1 MNVGSRIFLAS
12 LLFPL
17 VVGWPT
23 VSMSAGGDLQWSRSV
38 FGTGYANKRALALS
52 PDGSA
57 VYVLGTTTTMTGT
70 PLGQWDMWLGKFS
83 SNGDLLWSLTR
94 DNANQKDDIG
104 ISIAVDKN
112 SGAIYAM
119 GYLAFTPSSGTTW
132 VGRFDENVL
141 AWSVSY
147 TGITGNTSSLGGIA
161 VDSFG
166 DIYALDNYFYG
177 GDRYAQVRK
186 FNSSGNVLWTSTVVG
201 FTGRDIYIDDSNVLR
216 MACNWVS
223 TVPGNFTEVAELRM
237 DSSGNLLATYTF
249 PDLGIDD
256 VDAITADSMGNSY
269 LGGGKQN
276 IFPNWASWSF
286 KTDALGNQAW
296 EKFWN
301 PYSGTREWS
310 GIDLDRDGNLYVT
323 GFEEN
328 PAGGNFHYMLQKL
341 AEPGGA
347 IMWSRSGNYNAAVDG
362 DVIVDSDCGV
372 YVVHREGAL
381 RLWLYKYDGGCVPLP
396 PPAPPSN
403 LMANDTCGSVNV
415 AWDLSLSVTVT
426 GYQVYR
432 STYSGGPKGLLT
444 TLGASSTV
452 YNDAGVSV
460 GITYFYEITAMAGAI
475 ESVPTNESSAFHASC
490 IMPPPSLLPP
500 ANALNLTALS
510 SCDGIKL
517 TWIKAMSNTKYFI
530 SKATFA
536 GAFND
541 PKYLLVTLN
550 ETDTQYVDTNVT
562 EGTTYFYSVVLMVEP
577 VSATPIGAEI
587 AVFHSKCEVV
597 TPLQPIDLGQ
607 VKIVG
612 GIRGYINPKRGE
624 QAVILI
630 RPKEAGEI
638 RVRIYDMSGALVW
651 QETLQAFGGR
661 TEVIQWPGVN
671 STGQEVSPGIYPV
684 FIEAPGIR
692 YKDKLIVVR

>member
-1 MNVGSRIFLAS
+1 MNVGSRTHVAV

-17 VVGWPT
+17 VIGWPT

-38 FGTGYANKRALALS
+38 YGISYGNKRALALS

-57 VYVLGTTTTMTGT
+57 VYVLGTTSTMTGT
-70 PLGQWDMWLGKFS
+70 PLGQWDMWMGKFS
-83 SNGDLLWSLTR
+83 SNGDLLWSFTR
-94 DNANQKDDIG
+94 DNNNTKGDIG
-104 ISIAVDKN
+104 GSIAVDKN
-112 SGAIYAM
+112 SGAIYVM
-119 GYLAFTPSSGTTW
+119 GYLAMTPSSGTTW

-141 AWSVSY
+141 AWSMSY
-147 TGITGNTSSLGGIA
+147 TGISGNTSSLGGIA

-166 DIYALDNYFYG
+166 DIYALDNYSYG

-186 FNSSGNVLWTSTVVG
+186 FNPSGNVLWTSTVVG

-223 TVPGNFTEVAELRM
+223 TVPGYFTEVAELRM

-249 PDLGIDD
+249 PDIGIDD
-256 VDAITADSMGNSY
+256 VDGITADSIGNSY
-269 LGGGKQN
+269 LVGGKQN
-276 IFPNWASWSF
+276 VVPSWGSWIF
-286 KTDALGNQAW
+286 KTDALGNQVW
-296 EKFWN
+296 EAFWN
-301 PYSGTREWS
+301 PDSATREWS

-323 GFEEN
+323 GFSGA
-328 PAGGNFHYMLQKL
+328 PVYMLQKL
-341 AEPGGA
+341 SEPGGA
-347 IMWSRSGNYNAAVDG
+347 IMWSRSGTYNASWDG

-372 YVVHREGAL
+372 YMVNREGAL

-403 LMANDTCGSVNV
+403 LMASDTCGSVNV

-444 TLGASSTV
+444 TLGASSSV

-460 GITYFYEITAMAGAI
+460 GVTYFYEITAMAGAI

-490 IMPPPSLLPP
+490 IVPPPAPP
-500 ANALNLTALS
+500 SNLTAQDTCSVIFLS
-510 SCDGIKL
+510 WQVSPSSTVTGYQVYKS
-517 TWIKAMSNTKYFI
+517 TY
-530 SKATFA
+530 A
-536 GAFND
+536 GD
-541 PKYLLVTLN
+541 PKGLLVTLGLSSSVYA
-550 ETDTQYVDTNVT
+550 DTTIT
-562 EGTTYFYSVVLMVEP
+562 EGNTYFYTVVAIAGAVKSEPSSEASVLHVVC
-577 VSATPIGAEI
+577 STPPP
-587 AVFHSKCEVV
+587 
-597 TPLQPIDLGQ
+597 TPEPIDLGK
-607 VKIVG
+607 VKIIG

-651 QETLQAFGGR
+651 QETLQASGNR
-661 TEVIQWPGVN
+661 TEVIQWRGVS